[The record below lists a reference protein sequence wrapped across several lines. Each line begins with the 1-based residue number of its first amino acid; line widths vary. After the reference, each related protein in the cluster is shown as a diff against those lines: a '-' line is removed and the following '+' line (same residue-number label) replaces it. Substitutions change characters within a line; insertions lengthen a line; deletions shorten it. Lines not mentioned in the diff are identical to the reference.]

1 MPIAKSP
8 LAKTPLAK
16 KPFTKQPLT
25 KKLLTQMA
33 HAINGR
39 HSSTIGCQRWV
50 LPVKNAILSGERRPA
65 WC

>member
-1 MPIAKSP
+1 MPI
-8 LAKTPLAK
+8 AKTPLAK
-16 KPFTKQPLT
+16 KPFTKTPF
-25 KKLLTQMA
+25 TQMA